1 MIKIKADKN
10 KNIEA
15 TKQII
20 SCFVILSIS
29 SRHHLS
35 NFILHST
42 LPPTPRQRD
51 EPRSTLENLVLMVPC
66 PSVSMLARVCVDGKE
81 GEKKKKRAG
90 RLTNRAMQREGRFR
104 YCGREWGTR
113 KRLCKSVGGGAKWS
127 SPWFCSHEYEELCT
141 LVHVQ

>member
-10 KNIEA
+10 KNIDE

-51 EPRSTLENLVLMVPC
+51 EPRSTLENLVLMVLC
-66 PSVSMLARVCVDGKE
+66 SSVSMLARVCVDGKE
-81 GEKKKKRAG
+81 GEKKKK
-90 RLTNRAMQREGRFR
+90 EP
-104 YCGREWGTR
+104 ED
-113 KRLCKSVGGGAKWS
+113 
-127 SPWFCSHEYEELCT
+127 
-141 LVHVQ
+141 